1 VTIIT
6 PKLLFADDCLEDR
19 ETYRR
24 YLLGDKQ
31 RTYNISEAETGEE
44 ALLFC
49 RQQLPD
55 VILLDYLLPDMDGLE
70 ILSQLKTQFV
80 QTNLP
85 VIILT
90 GQGNEQIAV
99 QAMKSGAADY
109 LVKRD
114 TTSQRLRL
122 AIQNILES
130 VSKPVED
137 EARPHPQESFGV
149 VENTPKSIFT
159 LDTVLTEKKQL
170 SAQFSRAQRLESLGT
185 IASGIAHDLNNV
197 LTPILII
204 AQLLPLKLPN
214 DDEQNRQLLK
224 ILEDNSKRGVELVKQ
239 ILFYARGSQEKRVP
253 LQIKYLLK
261 EIEQTAKNTFPKSIE
276 IRTNIPTPD
285 IWMVSADSTQL
296 HQVLMNLCVNAR
308 DAMPEGG
315 TLTISAENVF
325 CDQNCT
331 RLNLE
336 AEVGDYVM
344 ITVSDTGCGISQEV
358 LEQIFQPFFT
368 TKDTSQGTGLGLS
381 IIVNII
387 KSHGG
392 FVKVYSEVG
401 KGSQFQVYLPA
412 NEADTKTAVAPL
424 SKEGNFKAPEL
435 HGLGD
440 LSA

>member
-1 VTIIT
+1 MIFEMKGADITLLTEGCVTIIT
-6 PKLLFADDCLEDR
+6 PKLLLADDCLEDR

-31 RTYNISEAETGEE
+31 RTYNILEAETGEE

-49 RQQLPD
+49 CQQIPD

-70 ILSQLKTQFV
+70 ILSQLKTQFG
-80 QTNLP
+80 QTDLP
-85 VIILT
+85 VIMLT

-99 QAMKSGAADY
+99 QALKSGAADY

-114 TTSQRLRL
+114 TTSQSLRL
-122 AIQNILES
+122 AIQNILEN
-130 VSKPVED
+130 VSKGLKNEVRRHSREF
-137 EARPHPQESFGV
+137 FGV
-149 VENTPKSIFT
+149 AENTPKSIFT
-159 LDTVLTEKKQL
+159 IDTDLAKKKQL
-170 SAQFSRAQRLESLGT
+170 SDQLHRAQRLESLGT
-185 IASGIAHDLNNV
+185 IASVIAHDLNNI

-214 DDEQNRQLLK
+214 HDEQNQQLLK

-239 ILFYARGSQEKRVP
+239 ILSYARGAEGKRVP
-253 LQIKYLLK
+253 LQIRHLLK
-261 EIEQTAKNTFPKSIE
+261 EIEQITKNTFPKLIE
-276 IRTNIPTPD
+276 IHTNIPTQD
-285 IWMVSADSTQL
+285 LWMVSADSTQL

-308 DAMPEGG
+308 DAMPQGG
-315 TLTISAENVF
+315 TLTISAENLF
-325 CDQNCT
+325 CEQSCAG
-331 RLNLE
+331 LN
-336 AEVGDYVM
+336 EVGDYVL
-344 ITVSDTGCGISQEV
+344 ITVSDTGCGIPQEL

-381 IIVNII
+381 IVVNII

-412 NEADTKTAVAPL
+412 NNPEANAV
-424 SKEGNFKAPEL
+424 NF
-435 HGLGD
+435 
-440 LSA
+440 

>member
-1 VTIIT
+1 VAIIT

-19 ETYRR
+19 VTYRR

-31 RTYNISEAETGEE
+31 RTYNILEAETGEE

-49 RQQLPD
+49 RQQIPD

-70 ILSQLKTQFV
+70 ILSQLKTQFG

-114 TTSQRLRL
+114 TTSQSLRL

-130 VSKPVED
+130 VSKPLKD
-137 EARPHPQESFGV
+137 EVHPHPREFFGV

-159 LDTVLTEKKQL
+159 VNTDLTEKKQL
-170 SAQFSRAQRLESLGT
+170 SAQCSRTQRLESLGT

-214 DDEQNRQLLK
+214 CDEQNRQLLK
-224 ILEDNSKRGVELVKQ
+224 ILEDNSQQAVDLVKQ
-239 ILFYARGSQEKRVP
+239 ILSYARGAEGKRVP

-285 IWMVSADSTQL
+285 IWMVLADSTQL

-308 DAMPEGG
+308 DAMPQGG
-315 TLTISAENVF
+315 TLTISAENLF
-325 CDQNCT
+325 CDQNCAG
-331 RLNLE
+331 LNLE
-336 AEVGDYVM
+336 AEVGNYVV
-344 ITVSDTGCGISQEV
+344 ITVSDTGCGIPQEV

-368 TKDTSQGTGLGLS
+368 TKDPSQGTGLGLS
-381 IIVNII
+381 IVVNII

-412 NEADTKTAVAPL
+412 NDAEAML
-424 SKEGNFKAPEL
+424 
-435 HGLGD
+435 
-440 LSA
+440 

>member
-1 VTIIT
+1 MLIEGCVAIIT

-31 RTYNISEAETGEE
+31 RTYNILEAETGEE

-49 RQQLPD
+49 CQQIPD

-70 ILSQLKTQFV
+70 ILSQLKTQFGK
-80 QTNLP
+80 TNLP
-85 VIILT
+85 VIMLT

-114 TTSQRLRL
+114 TTSQSLRL

-130 VSKPVED
+130 VSKPLKD
-137 EARPHPQESFGV
+137 EVCSHPREFFGV
-149 VENTPKSIFT
+149 VENSHKSIFT
-159 LDTVLTEKKQL
+159 VDTDLTEKKQL
-170 SAQFSRAQRLESLGT
+170 SAQFSRAQRLESLGI
-185 IASGIAHDLNNV
+185 IASAIAHDLNNV

-204 AQLLPLKLPN
+204 AQLLPLHLPN
-214 DDEQNRQLLK
+214 CNEQNRQLLT

-239 ILFYARGSQEKRVP
+239 ILSYARGAQGKRVP

-276 IRTNIPTPD
+276 IRTNIPAQD

-308 DAMPEGG
+308 DAMPQGG
-315 TLTISAENVF
+315 TLTISAENLF
-325 CDQNCT
+325 CDQNCVG
-331 RLNLE
+331 RNLE
-336 AEVGDYVM
+336 AEVGDYVL
-344 ITVSDTGCGISQEV
+344 ITVSDTGCGIPQEL

-381 IIVNII
+381 IVVNII
-387 KSHGG
+387 KNHGG

-412 NEADTKTAVAPL
+412 NDAEAML
-424 SKEGNFKAPEL
+424 
-435 HGLGD
+435 
-440 LSA
+440 

>member
-1 VTIIT
+1 MTIIT
-6 PKLLFADDCLEDR
+6 PNLLFADDCSEDR

-31 RTYNISEAETGEE
+31 HTYNILEAETGEE
-44 ALLFC
+44 ALSFC
-49 RQQLPD
+49 RQQIPD

-70 ILSQLKTQFV
+70 ILSELKTQFG

-114 TTSQRLRL
+114 TTSQSLRL
-122 AIQNILES
+122 AIENILES
-130 VSKPVED
+130 VSKRLED
-137 EARPHPQESFGV
+137 EACLHPEEFFGV

-159 LDTVLTEKKQL
+159 LDTNLTEKKQL
-170 SAQFSRAQRLESLGT
+170 SAQFSRAQRLERLGT

-224 ILEDNSKRGVELVKQ
+224 ILEDNSKRGVELIKQ
-239 ILFYARGSQEKRVP
+239 ILSYAQGAEEKRVP
-253 LQIKYLLK
+253 LQIRRLLK
-261 EIEQTAKNTFPKSIE
+261 EIERIAKNTFPKSIE
-276 IRTNIPTPD
+276 IRTNIPTQD

-308 DAMPEGG
+308 DAMPQGG
-315 TLTISAENVF
+315 TLTISAENLF
-325 CDQNCT
+325 CDQNFVG
-331 RLNLE
+331 LNLE
-336 AEVGDYVM
+336 AEVGDYVV
-344 ITVSDTGCGISQEV
+344 ITVSDTGCGIPQEV

-368 TKDTSQGTGLGLS
+368 TKNTSQGTGLGLS
-381 IIVNII
+381 IAVNII

-412 NEADTKTAVAPL
+412 NDA
-424 SKEGNFKAPEL
+424 KAML
-435 HGLGD
+435 
-440 LSA
+440 

>member
-1 VTIIT
+1 MAIIT

-24 YLLGDKQ
+24 YLSGDKQ
-31 RTYNISEAETGEE
+31 RTYNILEAETGEE
-44 ALLFC
+44 TLLFC
-49 RQQLPD
+49 SQQIPD

-70 ILSQLKTQFV
+70 ILSQLKTQFG

-85 VIILT
+85 VIMLT

-114 TTSQRLRL
+114 TTSQSLRL

-130 VSKPVED
+130 VSKPLKD
-137 EARPHPQESFGV
+137 EVRPHSREFFSV
-149 VENTPKSIFT
+149 AKNTPKSIFSI
-159 LDTVLTEKKQL
+159 DTDLAKKKQL
-170 SAQFSRAQRLESLGT
+170 LSQLYRTQRLESLGI
-185 IASGIAHDLNNV
+185 IASGIAHDLNNI

-214 DDEQNRQLLK
+214 HDEQNQQLLK

-239 ILFYARGSQEKRVP
+239 ILSYARGAEGKQVP
-253 LQIKYLLK
+253 LQIRHLLK
-261 EIEQTAKNTFPKSIE
+261 EIEQITKNTFPKSIE
-276 IRTNIPTPD
+276 IHTNIPTQD
-285 IWMVSADSTQL
+285 LWMVSADSTQL

-308 DAMPEGG
+308 DAMPQGG
-315 TLTISAENVF
+315 TLTISAENLF
-325 CDQNCT
+325 CDQNCAG
-331 RLNLE
+331 LN
-336 AEVGDYVM
+336 EVGDYVLV
-344 ITVSDTGCGISQEV
+344 TVSDTGCGIPQEL
-358 LEQIFQPFFT
+358 LEQILQPFFT
-368 TKDTSQGTGLGLS
+368 TKETSQGTGLGLS
-381 IIVNII
+381 IVVNII

-412 NEADTKTAVAPL
+412 NNAEPNAV
-424 SKEGNFKAPEL
+424 NF
-435 HGLGD
+435 
-440 LSA
+440 

>member
-1 VTIIT
+1 MTGGCVAIIT

-31 RTYNISEAETGEE
+31 RTYNILEAETGEE

-49 RQQLPD
+49 SQEIPD

-70 ILSQLKTQFV
+70 ILSELKTQFG

-85 VIILT
+85 VIMLT

-114 TTSQRLRL
+114 TTSQSLRL

-130 VSKPVED
+130 VSKRLKNEV
-137 EARPHPQESFGV
+137 RPHPREFFGV
-149 VENTPKSIFT
+149 VENTPKSLFT
-159 LDTVLTEKKQL
+159 INSDLTKKQL
-170 SAQFSRAQRLESLGT
+170 SAQLYRAQRLESLGT
-185 IASGIAHDLNNV
+185 IASGIAHDLNNI

-214 DDEQNRQLLK
+214 HDEQNQQLLK

-239 ILFYARGSQEKRVP
+239 ILSYARGAEGKRVP
-253 LQIKYLLK
+253 LQIKHLLK
-261 EIEQTAKNTFPKSIE
+261 EIEQITKNTFPKSIE
-276 IRTNIPTPD
+276 ICTNIPTQD
-285 IWMVSADSTQL
+285 LWMVSADSTQL

-308 DAMPEGG
+308 DAMPQGG
-315 TLTISAENVF
+315 TLTISAENLF
-325 CDQNCT
+325 CDQSCAG
-331 RLNLE
+331 LNVE
-336 AEVGDYVM
+336 AEVGDYVV
-344 ITVSDTGCGISQEV
+344 ITVSDTGCGIPQEL

-381 IIVNII
+381 IVFNII

-392 FVKVYSEVG
+392 FVKVYSKVG

-412 NEADTKTAVAPL
+412 NNVEVML
-424 SKEGNFKAPEL
+424 
-435 HGLGD
+435 
-440 LSA
+440 